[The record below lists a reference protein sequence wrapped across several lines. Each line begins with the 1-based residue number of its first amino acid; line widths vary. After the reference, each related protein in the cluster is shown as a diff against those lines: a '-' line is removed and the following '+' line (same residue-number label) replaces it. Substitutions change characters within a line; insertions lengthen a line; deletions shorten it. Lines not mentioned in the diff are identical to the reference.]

1 MKNKNFITLWVI
13 IAVTAGLVLA
23 TSRGMKA
30 EEGDFLF
37 DRLNLTAEQKE
48 KIRVLKESYLKDKE
62 PIRNQLYSRRME
74 LRLLW
79 LQTKPDPDKIKAK
92 QKEIHDLKWEQQI
105 KRTDYHLAFRDILT
119 PEQLAKYIALE
130 HDSKQGKGKS
140 KRGR

>member
-1 MKNKNFITLWVI
+1 MQNKNFITLWVI

-37 DRLNLTAEQKE
+37 VRLNLTAEQKE
-48 KIRVLKESYLKDKE
+48 KLRVLKESYLKDKE
-62 PIRNQLYSRRME
+62 PIRNQLYSKRME

-79 LQTKPDPDKIKAK
+79 LQTKPDPERIKAK

-130 HDSKQGKGKS
+130 QDRKRGKGKG